1 MDTEIVAIS
10 VDDALTLSRTS
21 RELGVRFLL
30 VSDQKRRIINLYGVL
45 HPKEGISRP
54 AVFIIDKRGY
64 VRYRHIGVDYTDRPS
79 IESLIQALS
88 WL

>member
-1 MDTEIVAIS
+1 MDTKIVAIS
-10 VDDALTLSRTS
+10 VDDALTLSRTT

-64 VRYRHIGVDYTDRPS
+64 IRYRHIGVDFRDRPS
-79 IESLIQALS
+79 IESLIRALS